1 MPTSAVGSNR
11 SVPAAWRRPAAALRR
26 QRAFTLI
33 ELLVTLFVMAL
44 LTGIAALA
52 LPHGRDDAMRR
63 EAQRLAALF
72 DAART
77 MAADGSVPLAW
88 APGVA
93 GYDFLRPSPRG
104 WTALRVAPLTARGW
118 AWSETSPEQDYVPLP
133 RRDAAVTADG
143 VRISVEGGSSAGD
156 VPPGWLVFGTEPV
169 SPPIRVTLRDAE
181 HQITIASD
189 GIAPFALSSER

>member
-1 MPTSAVGSNR
+1 MPTSAAGSKHPR
-11 SVPAAWRRPAAALRR
+11 ATGPARG
-26 QRAFTLI
+26 FTLI
-33 ELLVTLFVMAL
+33 ELLVTLFIMAM

-77 MAADGSVPLAW
+77 VAADGAVPLAW

-104 WTALRVAPLTARGW
+104 WTALGTEPLTARGW
-118 AWSETSPEQDYVPLP
+118 AWSDASPAADYVPLP
-133 RRDAAVTADG
+133 RRNATVVADG
-143 VRISVEGGSSAGD
+143 VRINVEGGSSAGN
-156 VPPGWLVFGTEPV
+156 VGPGWLVFGTEPV
-169 SPPIRVTLRDAE
+169 SPPIRVTLRDAD

-189 GIAPFALSSER
+189 GIAPFTLTSER

>member
-1 MPTSAVGSNR
+1 MPTSAAGSKA
-11 SVPAAWRRPAAALRR
+11 SSQPCVAPASPQGVRG
-26 QRAFTLI
+26 FTLI

-44 LTGIAALA
+44 LTGVAALA

-77 MAADGSVPLAW
+77 LAADGSEPVVW

-104 WTALRVAPLTARGW
+104 WTALGSAPLTARGW
-118 AWSETSPEQDYVPLP
+118 AWSDAVPPPPDYVPLP
-133 RRDAAVTADG
+133 RREATVTADG
-143 VRISVEGGSSAGD
+143 VRISVEGGSAAGD
-156 VPPGWLVFGTEPV
+156 VQPGWLVFGTEPV
-169 SPPIRVTLRDAE
+169 SPPIRVTLRDDDHE
-181 HQITIASD
+181 ITIGSD
-189 GIAPFALSSER
+189 GIAPFALSSQR